1 VQSYGG
7 SITGGTVQ
15 GASEPRAGPPVRRFW
30 RDLATWWLAAAL
42 LPLAPDAAAQTA
54 PRPRPRLVVVIAVDQ
69 LRADY
74 IERFRP
80 YFGAGGFNLFLQ
92 RGASFAQARYA
103 HATTSTCPGHAVILT
118 GSYGEVNGIIA
129 NEWYDTRTGRPTY
142 CAEDTAVTL
151 VGSAGPG
158 GSPRKLFG
166 ATVGDVL
173 RTATAGRSRVV
184 TVSAKNRS
192 AIMLG
197 GQLADAAY
205 WMVDTL
211 FVTSTYYRADL
222 PGWAREFNA
231 SGAMSRYFGQTWDRL
246 LPAAAYQMMGP
257 DDEPAER
264 DVAGMG
270 RTFPHRIAGIDALHG
285 SPFLNDVMADFAM
298 RAVDAEGLG
307 RDTVSDLLGLS
318 FSANDGVGHTFGPES
333 HEVMDATVRLDR
345 TLQRLF
351 GFLDRTI
358 GLANVVVVLTADH
371 GVAPMPEV
379 LARIRPGSTARRLD
393 PAIIESAVRKALSA
407 RYGQVDAPGWV
418 VYHVPPQMY
427 LNRAA
432 LAALNI
438 PVEDAE
444 RVAQSAVRSVPGVH
458 EVLTGSELT
467 RQRAAGIE
475 SGPVHSFHPSRS
487 GNLYYMLEPY
497 WLPDPSASG
506 AEHGSGWRYDQEV
519 PLLWFGRGILPGV
532 HQGPA
537 YVADIAPTLSALLGL
552 LSPGGSQ
559 GRVLSE
565 MLR

>member
-1 VQSYGG
+1 M
-7 SITGGTVQ
+7 TGGTVQ
-15 GASEPRAGPPVRRFW
+15 GVSERRAGPPVRRRW
-30 RDLATWWLAAAL
+30 HLAKWCLGAAAL
-42 LPLAPDAAAQTA
+42 LPQATGAAAQA
-54 PRPRPRLVVVIAVDQ
+54 PPRPRPRLVVAIAVDQ

-74 IERFRP
+74 VERFRP

-92 RGASFAQARYA
+92 RGASFARARYA

-129 NEWYDTRTGRPTY
+129 NEWYDARAGRPTY
-142 CAEDTAVTL
+142 CAEDSAVTL
-151 VGSAGPG
+151 VGSTGPG
-158 GSPRKLFG
+158 VSPRQLFG
-166 ATVGDVL
+166 ATVGDLL

-184 TVSAKNRS
+184 TVAAKDRS

-205 WMVDTL
+205 WIVDTL
-211 FVTSTYYRADL
+211 FVTSTYYRPDL
-222 PGWAREFNA
+222 PAWVREFNA
-231 SGAMSRYFGQTWDRL
+231 SRAISQYFGRTWERL
-246 LPAAAYQMMGP
+246 LPAPAYRMVGP

-270 RTFPHRIAGIDALHG
+270 RTFPHPIGGIDALHS
-285 SPFLNDVMADFAM
+285 SPFLNDVVADFAI

-307 RDTVSDLLGLS
+307 RDTVPDLLGIG

-351 GFLDRTI
+351 GFLDHTI
-358 GLANVVVVLTADH
+358 GLANVDVVLTADH

-393 PAIIESAVRKALSA
+393 PAIIDAAVRKALTA
-407 RYGQVDAPGWV
+407 RYGQVDKPGWV
-418 VYHVPPQMY
+418 VYHVPPQIY

-444 RVAQSAVRSVPGVH
+444 QVAQAAVRSIPGVH

-467 RQRAAGIE
+467 RLRAAGTE
-475 SGPVHSFHPSRS
+475 SGPVRSFHPARS

-497 WLPDPSASG
+497 WLPDGSASG

-537 YVADIAPTLSALLGL
+537 DVADIAPTLSALLGL

>member
-1 VQSYGG
+1 M
-7 SITGGTVQ
+7 
-15 GASEPRAGPPVRRFW
+15 
-30 RDLATWWLAAAL
+30 LWLAAAAL
-42 LPLAPDAAAQTA
+42 LVLAPGAAAQAA
-54 PRPRPRLVVVIAVDQ
+54 PRPRPRLVVAIAVDQ

-74 IERFRP
+74 IDRFRP
-80 YFGAGGFNLFLQ
+80 YFGPGGFNLFLQ

-118 GSYGEVNGIIA
+118 GSYSEVNGIIA

-142 CAEDTAVTL
+142 CVEDPAVTL
-151 VGSAGPG
+151 VGSGGPG
-158 GSPRKLFG
+158 RSPRKLFG

-173 RTATAGRSRVV
+173 RTATASRSRVV
-184 TVSAKNRS
+184 TVSAKDRS

-205 WMVDTL
+205 WIVDTL

-222 PGWAREFNA
+222 PAWVREFNA
-231 SGAMSRYFGQTWDRL
+231 SRAMSRYFGQTWERL

-270 RTFPHRIAGIDALHG
+270 RTFPHRIGGIDALH
-285 SPFLNDVMADFAM
+285 STPFLNDVVADFAM
-298 RAVDAEGLG
+298 RAVAAEGLG
-307 RDTVSDLLGLS
+307 RDTVPDLLGIS

-333 HEVMDATVRLDR
+333 HEVMDVTLRLDR

-358 GLANVVVVLTADH
+358 GLANMVVVLTADH

-379 LARIRPGSTARRLD
+379 LARMRPGSTARRLD
-393 PAIIESAVRKALSA
+393 PAIIDHAVRKALSA

-432 LAALNI
+432 LATLNI

-444 RVAQSAVRSVPGVH
+444 RVAQAAVRSIPGVH

-467 RQRAAGIE
+467 RQRAAGTE
-475 SGPVHSFHPSRS
+475 SGPVRSFYPSRS

-497 WLPDPSASG
+497 WLPDASASG

-537 YVADIAPTLSALLGL
+537 DIADIAPTLSALLGL

>member
-1 VQSYGG
+1 M
-7 SITGGTVQ
+7 
-15 GASEPRAGPPVRRFW
+15 W
-30 RDLATWWLAAAL
+30 CLAAAAL
-42 LPLAPDAAAQTA
+42 LPMATNAAAQAT
-54 PRPRPRLVVVIAVDQ
+54 PRPRPRLVVAIAVDQ

-129 NEWYDTRTGRPTY
+129 NEWYDAKSGRPTY
-142 CAEDTAVTL
+142 CAEDSVVSL
-151 VGSAGPG
+151 VGSAGVG
-158 GSPRKLFG
+158 VSPRNLFG

-184 TVSAKNRS
+184 TVSAKDRS

-205 WMVDTL
+205 WIVDTL
-211 FVTSTYYRADL
+211 FVTSTYYRPDL
-222 PGWAREFNA
+222 PAWAREFNA
-231 SGAMSRYFGQTWDRL
+231 SRAISRYFGRTWERL
-246 LPAAAYQMMGP
+246 LPAGAYEMMGP

-264 DVAGMG
+264 DVAGLG
-270 RTFPHRIAGIDALHG
+270 RRFPHRIGGSDALHS
-285 SPFLNDVMADFAM
+285 SPFLNDVVADFAM

-307 RDTVSDLLGLS
+307 RDTVPDLLGIS
-318 FSANDGVGHTFGPES
+318 FSANDGVGHTYGPES

-351 GFLDRTI
+351 SFFERTI
-358 GLANVVVVLTADH
+358 GLANVDVVLTADH

-379 LARIRPGSTARRLD
+379 LARMRPSSTARRLN
-393 PAIIESAVRKALSA
+393 PAMIDSAVRKALSA
-407 RYGQVDAPGWV
+407 RYGRVDKPGWV
-418 VYHVPPQMY
+418 VYHVPPQIY
-427 LNRAA
+427 LNREA

-438 PVEDAE
+438 PVEEAE
-444 RVAQSAVRSVPGVH
+444 RVAQAAVRSVPGVH

-467 RQRAAGIE
+467 RLRASGTE
-475 SGPVHSFHPSRS
+475 SGPVRSFHPSRS

-497 WLPDPSASG
+497 WLPDASTNG
-506 AEHGSGWRYDQEV
+506 AEHGSGWRYDQAV

-537 YVADIAPTLSALLGL
+537 EIVDIAPTLSALLGL

>member
-1 VQSYGG
+1 M
-7 SITGGTVQ
+7 
-15 GASEPRAGPPVRRFW
+15 PW
-30 RDLATWWLAAAL
+30 LAAAAL
-42 LPLAPDAAAQTA
+42 LPVAPDAAAQAA
-54 PRPRPRLVVVIAVDQ
+54 PRPRPRLVVAIAVDQ

-129 NEWYDTRTGRPTY
+129 NEWYDTRAGRPTY
-142 CAEDTAVTL
+142 CAEDAAVTL
-151 VGSAGPG
+151 IGSRGPG
-158 GSPRKLFG
+158 VSPRKLFG

-173 RTATAGRSRVV
+173 KTATAGLSRVV
-184 TVSAKNRS
+184 TVSVKDRS

-205 WMVDTL
+205 WIVDTL
-211 FVTSTYYRADL
+211 FVTSTYYRPDL
-222 PGWAREFNA
+222 PAWVREFNA
-231 SGAMSRYFGQTWDRL
+231 SRAISQYFGRTWERL
-246 LPAAAYQMMGP
+246 LPATAYQMMGP

-270 RTFPHRIAGIDALHG
+270 RTFPHRMAGIDAVHS
-285 SPFLNDVMADFAM
+285 SPFLNDVVADFAM

-307 RDTVSDLLGLS
+307 GDTVPDLLGLS
-318 FSANDGVGHTFGPES
+318 FSATDGVGHTYGPES

-351 GFLDRTI
+351 SFLDRTI
-358 GLANVVVVLTADH
+358 GLGNVDVVLTADH

-393 PAIIESAVRKALSA
+393 PAIIDSAVRKALSA

-418 VYHVPPQMY
+418 VYHVPPQIY

-444 RVAQSAVRSVPGVH
+444 RVAQAAVRSVPGVH

-467 RQRAAGIE
+467 RLRAAGAE
-475 SGPVHSFHPSRS
+475 SGPVRSFHPARS

-497 WLPDPSASG
+497 WLPDASASG

-532 HQGPA
+532 HQDPA
-537 YVADIAPTLSALLGL
+537 DVADIAPTLSALLGL